1 MKIALPLILMVV
13 GGVAYFQ
20 PLRWLIESWI
30 VNPYYQHGFVVA
42 LAAIVLTVHRIVKSK
57 VTEEKSP
64 LWIYFLIISIVLYL
78 IGISTGLNYLKTVP
92 IFFTLLSIAYL
103 LSNHIPAHRL
113 RFPLLFP
120 ILAVPFP
127 FLPEIT
133 AFLQFA
139 MTALSTGLMK
149 IFGYQIDSKGA
160 TVYLPNA
167 TFLIG
172 EPSSGIQS
180 LIALLTLMIPII
192 YFTKTSSCKKFY
204 LYLLIIPIAMLG
216 NLMRIVGLFIVANS
230 YGATF
235 AHDFWHDT
243 GNVIFFIF
251 TLILLFIP
259 WYLIVF
265 GFNRPYA
272 KKAES

>member
-1 MKIALPLILMVV
+1 MKVALALILLV
-13 GGVAYFQ
+13 GGGFAYFQ
-20 PLRWLIESWI
+20 PMRWLIESWI

-42 LAAIVLTVHRIVKSK
+42 LAAIAMTVHRIVKSK
-57 VTEEKSP
+57 ATEGKNH
-64 LWIYFLIISIVLYL
+64 LWIYFLVASIVLYL
-78 IGISTGLNYLKTVP
+78 IGITTGLNYLKTVP
-92 IFFTLLSIAYL
+92 IFFTLLSIVYL
-103 LSNHIPAHRL
+103 LSNYIPAHRL

-120 ILAVPFP
+120 IIAVPIP
-127 FLPEIT
+127 FLPELT

-149 IFGYQIDSKGA
+149 IFGYQISSEGA

-180 LIALLTLMIPII
+180 LIALLTLMVPIV
-192 YFTKTSSCKKFY
+192 YFTKTSSCKKIY
-204 LYLLIIPIAMLG
+204 LYLLIVPTAMLG
-216 NLMRIVGLFIVANS
+216 NLLRIVTLFIVANS
-230 YGATF
+230 YGATA

-243 GNVIFFIF
+243 GNIIFFIF

-265 GFNRPYA
+265 GFNRPHA
-272 KKAES
+272 KEA

>member
-1 MKIALPLILMVV
+1 MKIALALILVVV
-13 GGVAYFQ
+13 GGVAFFQ

-42 LAAIVLTVHRIVKSK
+42 LAAIGITGYRIVKSQA
-57 VTEEKSP
+57 TEEKNH
-64 LWIYFLIISIVLYL
+64 LWVYFLVASIVLYL
-78 IGISTGLNYLKTVP
+78 VGILTGLNYLKTVP

-103 LSNHIPAHRL
+103 LSNYIPARRL
-113 RFPLLFP
+113 HFPLLFP
-120 ILAVPFP
+120 ILAVPIP

-139 MTALSTGLMK
+139 MTGLSTGLMK
-149 IFGYQIDSKGA
+149 IFGYQIDSEGA

-167 TFLIG
+167 NFLIG

-180 LIALLTLMIPII
+180 LIALLTLMIPMI
-192 YFTKTSSCKKFY
+192 YFTKTSSCKKIY
-204 LYLLIIPIAMLG
+204 LYLLIVPIAMLG
-216 NLMRIVGLFIVANS
+216 NLLRIVTLFIVANS
-230 YGATF
+230 YGATA

-243 GNVIFFIF
+243 GNILFFII
-251 TLILLFIP
+251 TLFLLFIP

-265 GFNRPYA
+265 GFNRPHA
-272 KKAES
+272 NATPS

>member
-1 MKIALPLILMVV
+1 MKIASALILAVV

-20 PLRWLIESWI
+20 PMRWLIESWI

-42 LAAIVLTVHRIVKSK
+42 LAAIAMTGYRIVKFK
-57 VTEEKSP
+57 GTEEKNH
-64 LWIYFLIISIVLYL
+64 LWIYFLGASIVLYL
-78 IGISTGLNYLKTVP
+78 IGIMTGLNYLKTVP

-103 LSNHIPAHRL
+103 LSDHIPAHRL
-113 RFPLLFP
+113 RFPLLLP
-120 ILAVPFP
+120 ILAVPIP

-139 MTALSTGLMK
+139 MTGLSTGLMK
-149 IFGYQIDSKGA
+149 IFGYEISSEGA

-180 LIALLTLMIPII
+180 LIALLTLMVPII
-192 YFTKTSSCKKFY
+192 YFTKTTPCKKIY
-204 LYLLIIPIAMLG
+204 LYLLIVPTAMLG
-216 NLMRIVGLFIVANS
+216 NLLRIVGLFIVADS
-230 YGATF
+230 YGATA
-235 AHDFWHDT
+235 AHAFWHNT
-243 GNVIFFIF
+243 GNIIFFIF
-251 TLILLFIP
+251 TLLLLFIP

-272 KKAES
+272 KKAEA

>member
-1 MKIALPLILMVV
+1 MKIALSLILMVV
-13 GGVAYFQ
+13 GGIAYFQ
-20 PLRWLIESWI
+20 PLRWLFESWT

-42 LAAIVLTVHRIVKSK
+42 LAAIAMTVHRIVKSK
-57 VTEEKSP
+57 VAEEKSP
-64 LWIYFLIISIVLYL
+64 LWVYFLIISIVLYL
-78 IGISTGLNYLKTVP
+78 IGILTGLNYLKTVP

-113 RFPLLFP
+113 HFPLLFP
-120 ILAVPFP
+120 ILAVPIP

-192 YFTKTSSCKKFY
+192 YFTKTSSCKKIY
-204 LYLLIIPIAMLG
+204 LYLLIIPTAMLG

-230 YGATF
+230 YGATS

-265 GFNRPYA
+265 GINRPYA